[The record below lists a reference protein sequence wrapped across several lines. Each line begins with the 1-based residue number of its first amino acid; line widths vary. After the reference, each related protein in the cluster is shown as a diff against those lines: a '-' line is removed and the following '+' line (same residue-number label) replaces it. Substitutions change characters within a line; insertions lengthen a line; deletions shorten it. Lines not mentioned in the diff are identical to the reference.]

1 MIDLS
6 YLTISVRETIVTDVV
21 EIAKYHSI
29 HRRMNEGSFGIPR
42 QVFCYV
48 DFLGSIAYGNQGEE
62 EASTWKGVRFIEEFF
77 PSHYRPY
84 ANLIVALWRH
94 GTVHHF
100 VPFVYYAMS
109 GTQKVLIGWSSNS
122 SNDESDRKVNM
133 KIINKQGNKNIL
145 YLAVNI
151 CQLADD
157 LLIAFDKFVDMIE
170 KDPSFENECLRRLQ
184 RVMEPKNC
192 MTLKKVGIRTKEK
205 LRSQIFLAKC
215 STEGELE
222 EKQVKWYHK
231 P

>member
-1 MIDLS
+1 
-6 YLTISVRETIVTDVV
+6 
-21 EIAKYHSI
+21 
-29 HRRMNEGSFGIPR
+29 
-42 QVFCYV
+42 
-48 DFLGSIAYGNQGEE
+48 
-62 EASTWKGVRFIEEFF
+62 
-77 PSHYRPY
+77 
-84 ANLIVALWRH
+84 
-94 GTVHHF
+94 VHHF